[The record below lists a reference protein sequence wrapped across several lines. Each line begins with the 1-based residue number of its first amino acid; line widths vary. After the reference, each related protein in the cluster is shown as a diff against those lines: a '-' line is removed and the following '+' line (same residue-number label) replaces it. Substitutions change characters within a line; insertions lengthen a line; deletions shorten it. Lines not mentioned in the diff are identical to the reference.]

1 MDLICETPGQDVK
14 MLSMKGSKLSYPNII
29 LPESKLLT

>member
-14 MLSMKGSKLSYPNII
+14 MLSVKGSKLGYPNII
-29 LPESKLLT
+29 FPEGKLLT